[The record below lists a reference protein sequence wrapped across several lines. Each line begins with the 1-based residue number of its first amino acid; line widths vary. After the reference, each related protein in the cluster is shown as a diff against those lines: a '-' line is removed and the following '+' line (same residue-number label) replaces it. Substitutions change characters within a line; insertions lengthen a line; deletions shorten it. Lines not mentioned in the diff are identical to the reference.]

1 MNLNFYPN
9 NYTQQP
15 TNPYL
20 NVLGIDSNRVLQ
32 NFQQTAENQ
41 LQNLQQN
48 IQSQFMPQNQNIQQP
63 YYLYCG
69 NKNDWDEFLIL
80 NYGMTEKN
88 MFDDYKLFLQAK
100 QEILEEQGQNKIN
113 TMKDKL
119 KNKDNM
125 VIPDASIQSN
135 VKPEKQPDI
144 NVGHDNSVNNGDNS
158 KPYNR
163 QLESNKQQF
172 KQDRRK

>member
-48 IQSQFMPQNQNIQQP
+48 IQSQFMPQNQNAQQP

-119 KNKDNM
+119 KNKDNSM
-125 VIPDASIQSN
+125 VVPDASVQSN
-135 VKPEKQPDI
+135 IKPTKHTNNRYND
-144 NVGHDNSVNNGDNS
+144 SVNNGDIS
-158 KPYNR
+158 KPANR
-163 QLESNKQQF
+163 QLEHNNRQVKQTNKE
-172 KQDRRK
+172 